1 MSAPKEVWIGRHQ
14 FGIADG
20 RGFFHTRRT
29 DETQHR
35 YVRADIA
42 DEILKVLQRIKRQTG
57 IDARDWEDINAA
69 IAKAEGDH

>member
-1 MSAPKEVWIGRHQ
+1 MNAPNRINAWEYGGMRTWGTSAGPAMHQ
-14 FGIADG
+14 TVA
-20 RGFFHTRRT
+20 
-29 DETQHR
+29 

-42 DEILKVLQRIKRQTG
+42 DAMLKVLQRIKRQTG